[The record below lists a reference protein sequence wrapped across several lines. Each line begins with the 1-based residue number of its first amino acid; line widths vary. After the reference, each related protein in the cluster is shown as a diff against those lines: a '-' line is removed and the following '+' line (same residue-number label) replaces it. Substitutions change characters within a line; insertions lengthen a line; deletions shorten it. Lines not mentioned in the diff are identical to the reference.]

1 MRSNRMRLHIG
12 ASRLHRWL
20 ALIIGVQLLLWFTSG
35 LVMSLL
41 PIDRVRGE
49 HLVERDAA
57 GVLPV
62 QAYAPLNQIASGMP
76 LRGARYRLL
85 LGRPV
90 VEVET
95 VSGELRLHDAATGA
109 PLRAVDAAMA
119 LRIASAAY
127 KGQTRSKPQVIRI
140 TAASTEYKGRLP
152 AWQVAFA
159 DDEATRVYVDDAGR
173 IAAVRT
179 GTWRFYDFFWAL
191 HIMDW
196 SEHENFNTP
205 WLKAFAVG
213 GLMLAIAGTI
223 LLYLRWPRKQR
234 RKTAGQAAPMNR

>member
-1 MRSNRMRLHIG
+1 MRSKKMQLHIG

-49 HLVERDAA
+49 HLVERDA
-57 GVLPV
+57 GGLLPV
-62 QAYAPLNQIASGMP
+62 QAYAPLDRIAGGTP
-76 LRGARYRLL
+76 LRSARYRLL

-90 VEVET
+90 VEVESA
-95 VSGELRLHDAATGA
+95 SGELRLHDAATGA
-109 PLRAVDAAMA
+109 ALPAVDAVTAG
-119 LRIASAAY
+119 RIASTAY
-127 KGQTRSKPQVIRI
+127 KGQLRPEAQVTRI

-159 DDEATRVYVDDAGR
+159 DGEATRVYIDDAGR

-196 SEHENFNTP
+196 SEHEDFNTP
-205 WLKAFAVG
+205 WLKAFAIG
-213 GLMLAIAGTI
+213 GLLLAIAGTI
-223 LLYLRWPRKQR
+223 LLYLRWPRKR
-234 RKTAGQAAPMNR
+234 RGRAKS

>member
-1 MRSNRMRLHIG
+1 MRSTRMRLHIG

-20 ALIIGVQLLLWFTSG
+20 ALVIGVQLLLWFTSG

-41 PIDRVRGE
+41 PIERVRGE
-49 HLVERDAA
+49 HLVERDAG
-57 GVLPV
+57 GVLPAR
-62 QAYAPLNQIASGMP
+62 AYAPLDRIAAGTP
-76 LRGARYRLL
+76 LRSARHRLM
-85 LGRPV
+85 LGRAV

-95 VSGELRLHDAATGA
+95 ASGELRLHDAATGA
-109 PLRAVDAAMA
+109 A
-119 LRIASAAY
+119 LPAIDSATAGRIAVAAY
-127 KGQTRSKPQVIRI
+127 KGRPTPGIQVTRV
-140 TAASTEYKGRLP
+140 TAASTEYKGRVP

-159 DDEATRVYVDDAGR
+159 DDEATRVYIDDAGR

-205 WLKAFAVG
+205 WLKAFAIG
-213 GLMLAIAGTI
+213 GLLLAIAGTI
-223 LLYLRWPRKQR
+223 LLYLRWPRKR
-234 RKTAGQAAPMNR
+234 RRRAEG